1 MQVRTF
7 RSFLRKNECEQQF
20 DAAFYSQ
27 CGANY
32 LDETLAGILVIDE
45 FFFGRCF
52 DWSKT
57 PEGRTPERC
66 SCISGRQGL
75 FLLQAA
81 CIEQRLKSEPSG

>member
-32 LDETLAGILVIDE
+32 LDE
-45 FFFGRCF
+45 
-52 DWSKT
+52 
-57 PEGRTPERC
+57 PEGRTPER
-66 SCISGRQGL
+66 
-75 FLLQAA
+75 
-81 CIEQRLKSEPSG
+81 